1 MRANMRAKS
10 CVPKWILCALVAGAA
25 ACGDNKPP
33 RTSAVE
39 AVCSGTPV
47 ACGLLSAAECAAA
60 AGCAPGACSGTAAPC
75 NGITSS
81 TECLLQQGCAPSGS
95 GSGSSGA
102 CGGAALSCLALSAD
116 PECRAQKGCAWQ
128 EGCFGRAAA
137 CGSLNATACLA
148 QPGCHLATTAAT
160 DGGPPVEG
168 GAPTPGTCQDP
179 TVPAQLVIDDMEDQT
194 QGISGSD
201 SYGGWYVYN
210 DETVGA
216 HMTPPP
222 STPFTMEPIP
232 GGRCAS
238 EYAMRLSGTGFSNW
252 GAGMGFD
259 FGYGNSVNGVIVK
272 IPADARAYSGI
283 RFWARVGQ
291 ATTTQ
296 ANFSLLAG
304 GCPPDTGGGGGAGGG
319 DAGGDAASVR
329 APSDC
334 ALTFVKKLVL
344 TTDWVRYDIGF
355 DTLLSNPG
363 RLPIAR
369 DQIFSVGYTIAAGT
383 TFDLWIDDISWIPTA
398 PAP

>member
-1 MRANMRAKS
+1 MRAKMMRAT
-10 CVPKWILCALVAGAA
+10 KWILCALVASTA
-25 ACGDNKPP
+25 ACGDNKPAE
-33 RTSAVE
+33 TSAVE

-47 ACGLLSAAECAAA
+47 ACGLLSASQCATA
-60 AGCAPGACSGTAAPC
+60 AGCAPGACSGTAAQC
-75 NGITSS
+75 DGITSS
-81 TECLLQQGCAPSGS
+81 TECLLQQGCSP
-95 GSGSSGA
+95 SGSSGA
-102 CGGAALSCLALSAD
+102 CGGAVLSCLALSSD
-116 PECRAQKGCAWQ
+116 PECRAQRGCSWQ

-137 CGSLNATACLA
+137 CGALNATACLA
-148 QPGCHLATTAAT
+148 QPGCHLATTSVT
-160 DGGPPVEG
+160 DGGAPAEG
-168 GAPTPGTCQDP
+168 GTPTPGGCEDAA
-179 TVPAQLVIDDMEDQT
+179 VPAQLVIDDMEDQT

-201 SYGGWYVYN
+201 SYGGWYVYD

-222 STPFTMEPIP
+222 RTPFTMEPIP

-238 EYAMRLSGTGFSNW
+238 EYAMRLSGTGFSDW

-259 FGYGNSVNGVIVK
+259 FGYGNSTVNGVIVK
-272 IPADARAYSGI
+272 IPVDARAYSGI

-304 GCPPDTGGGGGAGGG
+304 GCPPDTGAAGGGGAGGG

-334 ALTFVKKLVL
+334 ALSFVKKLVL